1 MEREFNLKI
10 GGMTCASCS
19 GAVQAALDKTAG
31 VIYANVNLATNSA
44 TVIGDESLTEQA
56 LIDAVEDTGY
66 EAEPLRGAPSVT
78 RDEHRFKN
86 WEITLAIIAGAITM
100 YIGMAGHWGWPLP
113 EIISMEANP
122 MSFAVVQLVLTALV
136 VFAGRSFFV
145 NGFKALI
152 KLHPNMD
159 TLVMLGTGSAL
170 IYSIVM
176 TINIPTDMHAVHS
189 LYFESA
195 AVVIAL
201 VLLGKYLEENS
212 KNRAKSAIANLASL
226 VPKDAVVLRDGQ
238 EHSVSAVDV
247 SAGDIVLCGAGGRI
261 PVDGI
266 VDSGQASVDES
277 TLTGESLPIFKQPGD
292 KVSGGTL
299 VSDGVLH
306 IKATGVGGNTAIAQV
321 VKLVVQAQQKK
332 AEISRLA
339 DSISLVFVPVVTAI
353 AIIAAIIWGA
363 SGQSADFVINIFVSV
378 LVVACPCALGLATP
392 IAVMVGTGRGAQ
404 MGILY
409 RGGDIAE
416 QAAKIDT
423 VLFDKTGTITKG
435 RLHVTSIEA
444 DDEAE
449 LLKLAA
455 CAEYGASHPIAQAIE
470 GCAEQRGIDAQR
482 PDTVKNVAGRG
493 VIAESVYGK
502 ITIGTRDFMEMEGI
516 TTAAGGAA
524 QAATLVYVALDGAC
538 RGVIALA
545 DEIKEDAAQTISALR
560 ALDIKTAMIT
570 GDNRAAAEAIAAQAG
585 IENIV
590 AQVLP
595 ADKAAQVEKF
605 KAAGGTVAFVGDGI
619 NDAPALA
626 TADVGISVFGGT
638 DVAMD
643 SSGIILMNDDIK
655 SVAKAIK
662 LAKYIMRIIKQN
674 LFWAFIYNLIG
685 IPLAAGV
692 LYAFGGPL
700 LTPMFA
706 GLAMALSSVCV
717 VSNSLRLAR
726 FGKGKGRAGS

>member
-1 MEREFNLKI
+1 MEKEFNLKI

-19 GAVQAALDKTAG
+19 GAVQAALDKTPG
-31 VIYANVNLATNSA
+31 VIYANVNLATSSA
-44 TVIGDESLTEQA
+44 TVIGDDTVTEQI

-66 EAEPLRGAPSVT
+66 EAEPIKGAPSVT

-86 WEITLAIIAGAITM
+86 WEILLAIIAGAITM

-113 EIISMEANP
+113 EIIAMEANP
-122 MSFAVVQLVLTALV
+122 MSFAVIQLVLTALV

-176 TINIPTDMHAVHS
+176 TINIPQDMHAVHS

-212 KNRAKSAIANLASL
+212 KNRAKSAIANLAGL

-238 EHSVSAVDV
+238 EQSVSAADV

-277 TLTGESLPIFKQPGD
+277 TLTGESLPVFKQPGD

-299 VSDGVLH
+299 VADGVLH

-339 DSISLVFVPVVTAI
+339 DRISLVFVPVVTAI

-363 SGQSADFVINIFVSV
+363 SGQNADFVINIFVSV

-404 MGILY
+404 LGILY

-435 RLHVTSIEA
+435 RLHVTNIEA
-444 DDEAE
+444 ADEAE

-455 CAEYGASHPIAQAIE
+455 CAEYGASHPIAQAIAVL
-470 GCAEQRGIDAQR
+470 AEQRGLDVAK

-493 VIAESVYGK
+493 VIADSVYGK
-502 ITIGTRDFMEMEGI
+502 ITIGTKAFMEMEGI
-516 TTAAGGAA
+516 AADGGAE
-524 QAATLVYVALDGAC
+524 QEGTLVYVALDGTSK
-538 RGVIALA
+538 GVIALA
-545 DEIKEDAAQTISALR
+545 DEIKDDAAETIAALKTQG
-560 ALDIKTAMIT
+560 ISTAMIT

-605 KAAGGTVAFVGDGI
+605 KANGGTVAFVGDGI

-655 SVAKAIK
+655 SVARAVE

-674 LFWAFIYNLIG
+674 LFWAFIYNMIG
-685 IPLAAGV
+685 IPVAAGV

-726 FGKGKGRAGS
+726 FGKKQG

>member
-1 MEREFNLKI
+1 MENEFNLKI

-19 GAVQAALDKTAG
+19 GAVQAALDKTPG

-44 TVIGDESLTEQA
+44 TVIGDDTVTEQI
-56 LIDAVEDTGY
+56 LIEAVEDTGY
-66 EAEPLRGAPSVT
+66 EAEPLKGAPSVT
-78 RDEHRFKN
+78 KDEHRFKN
-86 WEITLAIIAGAITM
+86 WEIWLAIIAGAITM

-113 EIISMEANP
+113 EIIAMEANP

-176 TINIPTDMHAVHS
+176 TVNIPQDMHAVHS

-212 KNRAKSAIANLASL
+212 KNRAKSAIANLAGL

-238 EHSVSAVDV
+238 EQSVSAADV

-261 PVDGI
+261 PVDGV

-277 TLTGESLPIFKQPGD
+277 TLTGESLPVFKQPGD

-299 VSDGVLH
+299 VADGVLH

-339 DSISLVFVPVVTAI
+339 DRISLVFVPVVTAI
-353 AIIAAIIWGA
+353 AVMAAIIWGA
-363 SGQSADFVINIFVSV
+363 SGQNADFVINIFVSV

-404 MGILY
+404 LGILY

-416 QAAKIDT
+416 QASKIDT

-435 RLHVTSIEA
+435 RLHVTSMEA
-444 DDEAE
+444 ADEDE
-449 LLKLAA
+449 LLRLAA

-470 GCAEQRGIDAQR
+470 AYAAQRGLAVEK

-493 VIAESVYGK
+493 VIADSVYGK
-502 ITIGTRDFMEMEGI
+502 ITIGTKAFMEMEGI
-516 TTAAGGAA
+516 AADGGAA
-524 QAATLVYVALDGAC
+524 QSATLVYVALDGVGK
-538 RGVIALA
+538 GVIALA
-545 DEIKEDAAQTISALR
+545 DEIKDDAAETIAALR
-560 ALDIKTAMIT
+560 SQGISTAMIT

-605 KAAGGTVAFVGDGI
+605 KANGGTVAFVGDGI

-655 SVAKAIK
+655 SVAKAVA

-674 LFWAFIYNLIG
+674 LFWAFIYNMIG
-685 IPLAAGV
+685 IPVAAGV

-717 VSNSLRLAR
+717 VSNSLRLSR
-726 FGKGKGRAGS
+726 FGKKQA